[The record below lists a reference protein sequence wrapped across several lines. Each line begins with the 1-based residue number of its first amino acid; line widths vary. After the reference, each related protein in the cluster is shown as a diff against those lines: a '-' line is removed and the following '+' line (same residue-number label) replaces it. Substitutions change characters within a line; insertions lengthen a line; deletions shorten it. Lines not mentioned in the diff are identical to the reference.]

1 MLFYDR
7 VIMMCILCW
16 FGEIILYFGCEYIL
30 IMVMKIIKIMINVL
44 CVFILYFNI
53 IGKCFVDYWG
63 IVILGIENLFD
74 LFSCIRRI

>member
-7 VIMMCILCW
+7 VMMMCILCW
-16 FGEIILYFGCEYIL
+16 FGEIILFWLWVYF
-30 IMVMKIIKIMINVL
+30 MVMKIIKIMINVL

-53 IGKCFVDYWG
+53 LGKCFVDYWG